1 VAISLFEKR
10 QLNHVCYASEEDVTR
25 ELLTLLELA
34 RTVYK
39 EDGVPDKKSVAR
51 FIEDFV
57 NEQWHIDCSKACCR
71 NLHRRNIN
79 IVGGILARRDLLAR
93 LKEMESLTLE
103 ECKEILH
110 LYNASAPPP
119 VLWSNSTSEATS
131 SLRHT
136 DTSDVPPVLRSI
148 DTTDATRAISPTNAP
163 DAPPSTRQA
172 GTTDTPPALRST
184 GAPDVPPSSPTP
196 DTRETP
202 ASSGPIGTSDTTP
215 LRPATNTTDA
225 PPSKR
230 QDGTPDVPP
239 SSDPD
244 NTSDTPS
251 SHPTYRHD
259 NALSSQD
266 INIISGILARR
277 DLLAR
282 LTETGS
288 LTLEECKDI
297 LRRYDI
303 SDAPPPV
310 LRSNST
316 SEATSSLRHTDTS
329 DAPPSLRPTG
339 IPYTAPPRLSFGC
352 TLTEEQMLHLSQL
365 ESMEHLFCI
374 KENETLDL
382 RPLLQCKD
390 GYTLKVRNPQLVAL
404 FFDTLCNEGKI
415 RWDWKIIMERGGFLV
430 SKKGKAISASA
441 LAVNLHRAI
450 MGNNPDAEKYKS
462 EWLYYLRTSTFIRK

>member
-1 VAISLFEKR
+1 MAISLFEKR

-184 GAPDVPPSSPTP
+184 GTPDVPPSSPTP
-196 DTRETP
+196 DTPNTP
-202 ASSGPIGTSDTTP
+202 TSSCP
-215 LRPATNTTDA
+215 TNTTDNTSSSCTTKTPVISA
-225 PPSKR
+225 SAR
-230 QDGTPDVPP
+230 STRTPD
-239 SSDPD
+239 
-244 NTSDTPS
+244 TTPC
-251 SHPTYRHD
+251 
-259 NALSSQD
+259 LGQ
-266 INIISGILARR
+266 
-277 DLLAR
+277 
-282 LTETGS
+282 TG
-288 LTLEECKDI
+288 TV
-297 LRRYDI
+297 
-303 SDAPPPV
+303 DAPPF
-310 LRSNST
+310 S
-316 SEATSSLRHTDTS
+316 HITDTTES
-329 DAPPSLRPTG
+329 AQSSQYTNTSPTSRHIGTADAPPSLRPTG

-430 SKKGKAISASA
+430 SKKGKTISASA